1 MQGTR
6 CPSCGETRWHLTTI
20 TVARATE
27 CPVCGTEVL
36 PERRMPGRSRVAR
49 HAERRQTDE
58 IAAIRLEQP
67 PPAATV

>member
-49 HAERRQTDE
+49 SSERRQTDE
-58 IAAIRLEQP
+58 IPAIRLDP
-67 PPAATV
+67 KAPTAA